1 MLTRQGDA
9 QPALSKNSARPK
21 PSKQLSKQNHC
32 HGRCAQVPVEVWS
45 AVADLIALSEDL
57 GLDGGSRLILAKR
70 VAPIMAKEGWRF
82 CTCYRSENTPEHR
95 TVYGLLS
102 TVHANFVADHLALAS
117 AAAYLT
123 AAAGSR

>member
-21 PSKQLSKQNHC
+21 PSKQLKQQIHC
-32 HGRCAQVPVEVWS
+32 HGRCAQVPAEVWD
-45 AVADLIALSEDL
+45 AVADLVAISEDL
-57 GLDGGSRLILAKR
+57 GLDGGSRLMLAKR
-70 VAPIMAKEGWRF
+70 VAPFMVKGGWRF
-82 CTCYRSENTPEHR
+82 CTCYRSENTPQHR

-102 TVHANFVADHLALAS
+102 TVHANFVADHLAMAS

-123 AAAGSR
+123 AGAGAR